1 MTESPLSENLVG
13 VAAFKQRMIEDSGG
27 AMTAV
32 QVRDLLG
39 YKGVEAVEQAVA
51 DRRMLAVDDNGT
63 SLFPAFQFEENT
75 LRFAMAR
82 ILAAVPNTSAWALL
96 QYLVAGDE
104 GLEPRKPI
112 DLLKGSPEDIDLVV
126 RFARALEA

>member
-1 MTESPLSENLVG
+1 
-13 VAAFKQRMIEDSGG
+13 
-27 AMTAV
+27 MTAV